1 MAFGGTFNPGSD
13 LPGEYTYSV
22 GSTSQCPGT
31 AILTLALLPET
42 DPLCL
47 SLSTVDQQSG
57 ELQVL
62 PENSVQGRFRVIAP
76 RSGAYLLSVISSD
89 GRVVNEQRVSIMRNA
104 PFQLDLG
111 QLAEGSYVLRLI
123 NKNDG
128 TAYTDRV
135 IVR

>member
-1 MAFGGTFNPGSD
+1 M
-13 LPGEYTYSV
+13 
-22 GSTSQCPGT
+22 
-31 AILTLALLPET
+31 
-42 DPLCL
+42 
-47 SLSTVDQQSG
+47 
-57 ELQVL
+57 
-62 PENSVQGRFRVIAP
+62 VIAP

-123 NKNDG
+123 HKNDG